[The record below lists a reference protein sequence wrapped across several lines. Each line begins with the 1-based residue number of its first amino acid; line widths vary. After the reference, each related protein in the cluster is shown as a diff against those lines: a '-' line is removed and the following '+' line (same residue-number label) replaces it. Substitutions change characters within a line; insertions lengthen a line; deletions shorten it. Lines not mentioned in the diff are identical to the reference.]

1 MEESS
6 EIREWLSSQPGSLGE
21 CGVDTRTDICR
32 CGNEG
37 QCEMITPGRES
48 FSEVSSPPVRMTS
61 WSLHALHTSNTDTD
75 SFNGGRLKHK
85 KDCLSFYRRSHSLDD
100 LSSSVFTDHDVFAFS
115 DEKIHG
121 TGTEVAC
128 HKLREALSLDASERT
143 SIGRADLEQS
153 TLNKD
158 DVSVSIARQRS
169 PSWVLLEH
177 PDYNTDSQ
185 TSAFVDNY
193 PPQLL
198 TDTHKHLVDHLD
210 VHSCHTDTLSLDHL
224 SLCVGSTRGQES
236 SVSDIVN
243 EEDGQCPRYGDSGAT
258 CIDINRSCGESPT
271 DDEPKLSSP
280 QTDGVEL
287 IYKRDCSEGSM
298 SSPADS
304 EAACAVGICPPGV
317 MSPGGTSS
325 TESLYD
331 SLTDYNAVISD
342 KTSDTNLV
350 PSPLA
355 TGVEHGTRAD
365 PTDVCSPACSLAGVP
380 CMQPVSCTETVPL
393 VSPVTICHDTLHWVS
408 VKRRPTSL
416 QVTPMYVNQVLP
428 MTVVSSVHSD
438 HVTED
443 TSSQTPG
450 NDSTSL
456 VLRDTEVSHS
466 DDRSST
472 SSNSNLTCN
481 TNRYSWPASQPVQL
495 RSRSCSRLR
504 RKHVKSANLTSAV
517 DLSGST
523 SSIGLSRKFHSQLL
537 PLTKSASLG
546 HGMFQNARWGCPM
559 TSARLNDS
567 RKSEK
572 FIMSL
577 KKDGLLK
584 PRTQPR
590 CRHKRH
596 SYHVTAGPCVTC
608 TNHTNSLGPCFVLGV
623 GQCNLCRDSG
633 RSIDTKKNSDHPLV
647 ELEYVVPKS
656 QAKTEKDKR
665 KVVERADSTV
675 RNEMQQYTREKR
687 EYFTVLSPDIICL
700 M

>member
-1 MEESS
+1 MEEDS
-6 EIREWLSSQPGSLGE
+6 EIRECLSSQPGSLGE
-21 CGVDTRTDICR
+21 YGVDTRTDKGR
-32 CGNEG
+32 CDNEG
-37 QCEMITPGRES
+37 QCEITPGRDRCHQRS
-48 FSEVSSPPVRMTS
+48 FSEVSSPPVGVTL
-61 WSLHALHTSNTDTD
+61 WSLSCTVLHTSNTDID

-85 KDCLSFYRRSHSLDD
+85 KDCLSFHQRSHSLDD
-100 LSSSVFTDHDVFAFS
+100 LSNSVFRDHDVFAFS
-115 DEKIHG
+115 DEKIH
-121 TGTEVAC
+121 
-128 HKLREALSLDASERT
+128 KLQEALSLDASERT
-143 SIGRADLEQS
+143 RIGRADLDLC
-153 TLNKD
+153 TLNID
-158 DVSVSIARQRS
+158 DVSASIARQRS

-193 PPQLL
+193 PPQLV

-224 SLCVGSTRGQES
+224 SLCVGSTSGQES
-236 SVSDIVN
+236 SVGDIVN
-243 EEDGQCPRYGDSGAT
+243 EEDGQCPRYADSGAS
-258 CIDINRSCGESPT
+258 CIDTVINRSCGESPT

-280 QTDGVEL
+280 QADGVEL

-298 SSPADS
+298 SSLADS
-304 EAACAVGICPPGV
+304 DTACAVGRCPPGV
-317 MSPGGTSS
+317 ISPGGTSS

-331 SLTDYNAVISD
+331 SLKDYNAVISD
-342 KTSDTNLV
+342 KTSDINLV

-355 TGVEHGTRAD
+355 TGVELGTRDD
-365 PTDVCSPACSLAGVP
+365 PTDVCSPSCSSVAVS
-380 CMQPVSCTETVPL
+380 CSQPVFSTESVPL
-393 VSPVTICHDTLHWVS
+393 VSPVTICQDTLHWVS

-416 QVTPMYVNQVLP
+416 QVTPMYVHQVLP
-428 MTVVSSVHSD
+428 MTVDSSVHTD
-438 HVTED
+438 RETEH

-450 NDSTSL
+450 NDSTIP
-456 VLRDTEVSHS
+456 VLRDAEVSHS

-504 RKHVKSANLTSAV
+504 RKHVKSATLTSAV

-577 KKDGLLK
+577 KKDGILK

-608 TNHTNSLGPCFVLGV
+608 TNHSNSLGPCFVLGV

-633 RSIDTKKNSDHPLV
+633 RSIDTKKNSDHPFV
-647 ELEYVVPKS
+647 ELEYVMPKS
-656 QAKTEKDKR
+656 QGKSGKDKR
-665 KVVERADSTV
+665 KVVERADSTI

-687 EYFTVLSPDIICL
+687 E
-700 M
+700 